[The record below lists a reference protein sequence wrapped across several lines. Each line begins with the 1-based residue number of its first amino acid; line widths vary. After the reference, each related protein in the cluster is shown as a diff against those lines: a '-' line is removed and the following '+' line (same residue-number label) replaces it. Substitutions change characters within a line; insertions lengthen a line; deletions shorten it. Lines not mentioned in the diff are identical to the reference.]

1 MESRLQNGT
10 FIYKTG
16 FLITKCVFHLQ
27 NGILALQTGISFCN
41 SSLKLNYIDKL
52 LILKY
57 NNITNKCKTTIQSM
71 VEEESSWQNRY

>member
-41 SSLKLNYIDKL
+41 SSTIYQIDGIPTTFLNIESKKMNEICKKINLKN
-52 LILKY
+52 
-57 NNITNKCKTTIQSM
+57 
-71 VEEESSWQNRY
+71 